1 VRTTLSGSAQLTES
15 AGSADSN
22 ARPAVAHSGQELRKG
37 QFFACMNWQGGFY
50 ATTTMAGSRP
60 GATIAGKRGVPTHLF
75 ISTRPVLTENYL
87 RHARSGQEL
96 QL

>member
-1 VRTTLSGSAQLTES
+1 
-15 AGSADSN
+15 
-22 ARPAVAHSGQELRKG
+22 
-37 QFFACMNWQGGFY
+37 MNWQGGFY